1 MRYFPLSPD
10 DRREMLTTLGIS
22 DIKDL
27 FADIPPA
34 IRFQGE
40 FHIPTLSEPEV
51 TQRLEG
57 LADKNEN
64 TKSTPSFL
72 GGGIYQHYIPAA
84 IKHLV
89 MRSEF
94 YTAYTPYQAEVSQGT
109 LQAIF
114 EYQTM
119 ICLLTG
125 MDVTNA
131 SIYDGA
137 TAVAEAALM
146 ARAVTGKG
154 RILVARSLHPQYRAV
169 LRTYLHLLGLEVV
182 EVPWNEKG
190 QLDLAATPAEG
201 AACLILQNPNFLGI
215 VEECT
220 AASQWIHAAGGLFV
234 YAFAE
239 AVSLGLFPPPA
250 SFDAD
255 IVAGEGQSLG
265 MPPSLGGP
273 GLGVFAAKEKYV
285 RRMPGRLIGEA
296 QDIDGKRAFVMVL
309 ATREQH
315 IRREKATSNICSN
328 QALCALT
335 ALTYLS
341 LMGEEGFRQVAEQ
354 CFHKAHYLADRLEKV
369 AGVKPLFQA
378 PFFNEVAVVLPSDPN
393 RLNDALLQKRILGGI
408 PLGRDYPELGNAML
422 LAATEVNS
430 KEEIDTLVQT
440 VAEWRGGQR

>member
-369 AGVKPLFQA
+369 GGVKPLFQT

>member
-234 YAFAE
+234 YSFAE

-369 AGVKPLFQA
+369 GGVKPLFQT

>member
-10 DRREMLTTLGIS
+10 DRKEMLTTLGIS
-22 DIKDL
+22 DIKEL

-40 FHIPTLSEPEV
+40 FHVPALSEPEV
-51 TQRLEG
+51 TRRLEG

-84 IKHLV
+84 IRHLV

-131 SIYDGA
+131 SMYDGA

-169 LRTYLHLLGLEVV
+169 LRTYLHLLGLEVA

-201 AACLILQNPNFLGI
+201 AACLILQNPNFLGV

-220 AASQWIHAAGGLFV
+220 TASQWIHAAGGLLV

-239 AVSLGLFPPPA
+239 ATSLGLFPSPA

-273 GLGVFAAKEKYV
+273 GLGVFAVKEKYV

-296 QDIDGKRAFVMVL
+296 QDVDGKRAFVMVL

-369 AGVKPLFQA
+369 AGVKPLFQT

-393 RLNDALLQKRILGGI
+393 RLNDALLQKGILGGI

-430 KEEIDTLVQT
+430 KEEIDSLVQA

>member
-10 DRREMLTTLGIS
+10 DRWEMLTTLGIS

-220 AASQWIHAAGGLFV
+220 AASQWIHAAGGLLV

-239 AVSLGLFPPPA
+239 ATSLGLFPPPA

-369 AGVKPLFQA
+369 GGVKPLFQA

>member
-1 MRYFPLSPD
+1 
-10 DRREMLTTLGIS
+10 
-22 DIKDL
+22 
-27 FADIPPA
+27 
-34 IRFQGE
+34 
-40 FHIPTLSEPEV
+40 
-51 TQRLEG
+51 

-234 YAFAE
+234 YSFAE

-341 LMGEEGFRQVAEQ
+341 LMGEEGFRQVAEH

-369 AGVKPLFQA
+369 AGVKPLFQT

>member
-1 MRYFPLSPD
+1 MRYFSLSPD
-10 DRREMLTTLGIS
+10 DRREMLAALGIS
-22 DIKDL
+22 DSKDL

-40 FHIPTLSEPEV
+40 FRIPALSEPEV
-51 TQRLEG
+51 TRRLEG

-131 SIYDGA
+131 SMYDGA

-201 AACLILQNPNFLGI
+201 AACLILQNPNFLGV
-215 VEECT
+215 VEDCT
-220 AASQWIHAAGGLFV
+220 TANQWIHAAGGLFV

-273 GLGVFAAKEKYV
+273 GLGVFAVKEKYV

-335 ALTYLS
+335 ALIYLS

-369 AGVKPLFQA
+369 AGVKPVFQTS
-378 PFFNEVAVVLPSDPN
+378 FFNEVAVVLPSDPN
-393 RLNDALLQKRILGGI
+393 RLNDALLQKGILGGI

-430 KEEIDTLVQT
+430 KGEIDTLVQA

>member
-10 DRREMLTTLGIS
+10 DRREMLAALGIS
-22 DIKDL
+22 DNKEL

-40 FHIPTLSEPEV
+40 FQIPALSEPEV
-51 TQRLEG
+51 TRRLEG
-57 LADKNEN
+57 LADKNVN
-64 TKSTPSFL
+64 AKSTPSFL

-84 IKHLV
+84 IRHLV

-119 ICLLTG
+119 ICLLSG

-131 SIYDGA
+131 SMYDGA

-146 ARAVTGKG
+146 ARAVTGKNQ
-154 RILVARSLHPQYRAV
+154 ILVARSLHPQYRAV
-169 LRTYLHLLGLEVV
+169 LRTYLHPLGLEVV

-190 QLDLAATPAEG
+190 QLDLAATPAEN
-201 AACLILQNPNFLGI
+201 AACLILQNPNFLGL
-215 VEECT
+215 VEDC
-220 AASQWIHAAGGLFV
+220 AAAGQWIHTASGLFV

-239 AVSLGLFPPPA
+239 AISLGLFPPAA

-265 MPPSLGGP
+265 MPPSFGGP

-285 RRMPGRLIGEA
+285 RRMPGRLVGAA
-296 QDIDGKRAFVMVL
+296 QDVDGKRAFVMVL

-354 CFHKAHYLADRLEKV
+354 CFCKAHYLADRLEKV
-369 AGVKPLFQA
+369 AGVKSLFQT
-378 PFFNEVAVVLPSDPN
+378 PFFNEVAVVLPSDPH
-393 RLNDALLQKRILGGI
+393 RLNEALLQKGILGGI

-430 KEEIDTLVQT
+430 KEEIDRLVQA